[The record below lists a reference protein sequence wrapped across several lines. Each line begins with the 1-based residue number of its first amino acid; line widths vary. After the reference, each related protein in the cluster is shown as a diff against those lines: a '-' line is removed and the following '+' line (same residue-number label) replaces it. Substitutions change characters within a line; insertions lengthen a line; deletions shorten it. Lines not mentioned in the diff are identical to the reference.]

1 MTLEHTTLTLMNG
14 PEPDVHIN
22 PGVMCPKYQ
31 QAAELLARRW
41 TVQIVRTLLGEPRR
55 FSELRTVVPGV
66 SDRILSERLKE
77 LEAEGIVR
85 REVIPETPVRILY
98 SLTEKGRDLHRVV
111 KEIQRWADKW
121 EKLAIEDI
129 GAALVLFSLE

>member
-1 MTLEHTTLTLMNG
+1 MTTEQTALTMPPAG
-14 PEPDVHIN
+14 RADVIID
-22 PGVMCPKYQ
+22 PAVMCPKYQ
-31 QAAELLARRW
+31 QAAEMLARRW

-85 REVIPETPVRILY
+85 RQVIPETPVRILY
-98 SLTEKGRDLHRVV
+98 SLTDKGQDLHRVV
-111 KEIQRWADKW
+111 EEIQRWADKW
-121 EKLAIEDI
+121 ETLDAE
-129 GAALVLFSLE
+129 LTLEQQDPSGMA